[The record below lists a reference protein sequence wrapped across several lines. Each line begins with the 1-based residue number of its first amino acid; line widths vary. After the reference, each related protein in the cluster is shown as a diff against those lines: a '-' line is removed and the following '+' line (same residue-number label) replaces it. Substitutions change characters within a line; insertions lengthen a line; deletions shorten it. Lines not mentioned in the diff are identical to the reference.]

1 MEFQVQA
8 VSETQ
13 EPEMGLPA
21 VRIYGHVVLPKPTER
36 PSAQTP
42 NPLAITPLLL
52 GILNALGF
60 SLQKTK
66 TSNPGSLWAVILS
79 LESKT

>member
-66 TSNPGSLWAVILS
+66 TSNPGSL
-79 LESKT
+79 